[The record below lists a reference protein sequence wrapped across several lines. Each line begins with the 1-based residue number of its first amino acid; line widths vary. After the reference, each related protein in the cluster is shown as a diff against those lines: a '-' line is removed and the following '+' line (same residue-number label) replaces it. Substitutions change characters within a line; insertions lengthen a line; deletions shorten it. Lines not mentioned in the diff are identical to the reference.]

1 MSISAKIAKAAKPR
15 ERDIRK
21 YLKDR
26 VESYGGTV
34 NAVKFLDEN
43 GAPDVLC
50 TFPASKLR
58 QRATPPL
65 GSCVWVET
73 KMGKDGKLSK
83 DQVIVIDRLRNA
95 NQTVLVLTTINEVD
109 AWLPELPF

>member
-1 MSISAKIAKAAKPR
+1 MSIAAKIAKKAKPR

-21 YLKDR
+21 HLKAR

-50 TFPASKLR
+50 QFPPSKLR
-58 QRATPPL
+58 LRPTAPL

-73 KMGKDGKLSK
+73 KMGKDGKLSE
-83 DQVIVIDRLRNA
+83 DQEIVIDRLRSA
-95 NQTVLVLTTINEVD
+95 GQIVLVLTTFGEVD